1 MSLPS
6 YTTPGRLISVG
17 DYESGYPDYMQ
28 ESLKKVAATRMGRIG
43 KRYPSMTPEERQEV
57 LEQYH
62 PDWKM
67 DQKRELK
74 VGHNKGAVMPHEIVD
89 QLEAH
94 SMVDTSQIDL
104 SKIDYDVD
112 VMIIGA
118 GGAGLSAAILAN
130 ESGLSP
136 DDILI
141 VQKLRLGDANS
152 KMSQGGIQAADA
164 PFDSPTF
171 HYLDIIGGGH
181 YYNDPELV
189 EAMVKDGP
197 DVIKWHEELGVM
209 YDKMPDGTMQ
219 LAAGGGTSRRRMHSC
234 KDYTGLEITRVL
246 MDEVI
251 NRQIGYIELTAAVE
265 FLKDDKGQV
274 GGALLY
280 DLDNDEYKV
289 ARAKSTILATGGSGR
304 LHIQGYATTNHYGA
318 TGDGIVMAYRAGAE
332 LVHLDSTQFHP
343 TGSAYPEQIVGQL
356 CTEKLRGRG
365 AQPVN
370 VDGELFVYPLE
381 TRDVEASALI
391 RECYGKKKGI
401 ETPTGMLGVWLDTP
415 LIDII
420 NGEGTIE
427 REFAAMLRNY
437 HKFGIDIRKEPML
450 VFPTLH
456 YQNGGVHIKVTGET
470 NVPGLFAAGEVC
482 GGVHG
487 KNRLMGNSQ
496 LDLYVFGRRAGK
508 AAAERAK
515 TAQIGKLNL
524 DHVDEY
530 EKLLEEAGIDTDRKS
545 PMLLPEY
552 RGKKT
557 LEHHLKLL

>member
-1 MSLPS
+1 MISLS
-6 YTTPGRLISVG
+6 
-17 DYESGYPDYMQ
+17 DFESGYPEYMA
-28 ESLKKVAATRMGRIG
+28 ESLAKVAGTRAGRVG
-43 KRYPSMTPEERQEV
+43 KRIEPMTADERQKV
-57 LEQYH
+57 LEDFH
-62 PDWKM
+62 PDWRM
-67 DQKRELK
+67 DKKRELK
-74 VGHNKGAVMPHEIVD
+74 VGHNKGELMPHEMID

-94 SMVDTSQIDL
+94 SIISTEDIDL

-112 VMIIGA
+112 VLIIGA
-118 GGAGLSAAILAN
+118 GGAGLSAAIKAHDN
-130 ESGLSP
+130 GIDP
-136 DDILI
+136 DRILI
-141 VQKLRLGDANS
+141 IQKLRLGDANS
-152 KMSQGGIQAADA
+152 KMSQGGIQAADH
-164 PFDSPTF
+164 PKDSPTL

-181 YYNDPELV
+181 YFNDPELV

-197 DVIKWHEELGVM
+197 DVIKWHEELGVQ
-209 YDKMPDGTMQ
+209 YDKLEDGTMQ
-219 LAAGGGTSRRRMHSC
+219 LAPGGGTSRRRMHSC
-234 KDYTGLEITRVL
+234 KDYTGMEITRVL

-251 NRQIGYIELTAAVE
+251 NREINYIELTAAVE

-274 GGALLY
+274 GGAVLF
-280 DLDNDEYKV
+280 DLDSDEYKI
-289 ARAKSTILATGGSGR
+289 ARAKSTILATGGFGR
-304 LHIQGYATTNHYGA
+304 LHIQGYETTNHYGA
-318 TGDGIVMAYRAGAE
+318 TGDGLVMAYRAGAD

-370 VDGELFVYPLE
+370 IDGDLFVYPLE

-401 ETPTGMLGVWLDTP
+401 KTPVGMLGVWLDTP

-427 REFAAMLRNY
+427 REFAAMSRNY
-437 HKFGIDIRKEPML
+437 RKFGIDIRKEPML

-456 YQNGGVHIKVTGET
+456 YQNGGVHINVKCET
-470 NVPGLFAAGEVC
+470 KVPGLYAAGEVC

-496 LDLYVFGRRAGK
+496 LDLYVFGRRAGI
-508 AAAERAK
+508 AAAERAQ
-515 TAQIGKLNL
+515 TAKIGPLNL
-524 DHVDEY
+524 DHINDY
-530 EKLLEEAGIDTDRKS
+530 EKLLEKEGIETDRKT
-545 PMLLPEY
+545 PIVLPEY

>member
-1 MSLPS
+1 
-6 YTTPGRLISVG
+6 
-17 DYESGYPDYMQ
+17 MQ
-28 ESLKKVAATRMGRIG
+28 ESLKKVAASRADRIG
-43 KRYPSMTPEERQEV
+43 KRHPSMTPEERQQV
-57 LEQYH
+57 LENYH

-67 DQKRELK
+67 EQKRALK
-74 VGHNKGAVMPHEIVD
+74 VGQNKGSVMPHEMVD

-94 SMVDTSQIDL
+94 SIVDTSLIDL

-112 VMIIGA
+112 ILIIGA

-130 ESGLSP
+130 ESGI
-136 DDILI
+136 DKDKILI

-209 YDKMPDGTMQ
+209 YDKMPDGTMM
-219 LAAGGGTSRRRMHSC
+219 LAAGGGTMRRRMHSC
-234 KDYTGLEITRVL
+234 KDYTGMEITRVL

-251 NRQIGYIELTAAVE
+251 NREISYVEFMAAVE

-280 DLDNDEYKV
+280 DLDSDEYKV
-289 ARAKSTILATGGSGR
+289 VRAKSTILATGGFGR

-318 TGDGIVMAYRAGAE
+318 TGDGLVMAYRAGAN
-332 LVHLDSTQFHP
+332 LIHLDSTQFHP

-381 TRDVEASALI
+381 TRDVEASAII
-391 RECYGKKKGI
+391 RECYGRNKGI
-401 ETPTGMLGVWLDTP
+401 KTPTGMLGLWLDTP
-415 LIDII
+415 LIDVI

-427 REFAAMLRNY
+427 KEFAAMLRNY

-456 YQNGGVHIKVTGET
+456 YQNGGVHINVKCET
-470 NVPGLFAAGEVC
+470 NVPGLYAAGEVC

-515 TAQIGKLNL
+515 TATIGKLSL
-524 DHVDEY
+524 SHVDEY
-530 EKLLEEAGIDTDRKS
+530 EKMLKKEGIVTDRKS

>member
-1 MSLPS
+1 
-6 YTTPGRLISVG
+6 
-17 DYESGYPDYMQ
+17 MQ
-28 ESLKKVAATRMGRIG
+28 KSLKKVAETRAERIG
-43 KRYPSMTPEERQEV
+43 KRHPSMTPEERQKV
-57 LEQYH
+57 LEDYH

-74 VGHNKGAVMPHEIVD
+74 VGHNKGLLMPHEMAN

-94 SMVDTSQIDL
+94 SIIDTTQIEL
-104 SKIDYDVD
+104 SKIDFDIDVL
-112 VMIIGA
+112 IIGA

-130 ESGLSP
+130 DNGISP
-136 DDILI
+136 DNILI
-141 VQKLRLGDANS
+141 IQKLRLGDANS

-164 PFDSPTF
+164 PFDSPIL

-181 YYNDPELV
+181 YYNDTELV

-209 YDKMPDGTMQ
+209 YDKLSDGTMQ
-219 LAAGGGTSRRRMHSC
+219 LAPGGGTSRRRMHSC
-234 KDYTGLEITRVL
+234 KDYTGMEITRVL

-251 NRQIGYIELTAAVE
+251 NREISYIEFVAAIE
-265 FLKDDKGQV
+265 LLKDDKGQV
-274 GGALLY
+274 VGALLY
-280 DLDNDEYKV
+280 DLDSDEYKI
-289 ARAKSTILATGGSGR
+289 ARAKSTIIATGGFGR

-318 TGDGIVMAYRAGAE
+318 TGDGLVMAYRAGAN
-332 LVHLDSTQFHP
+332 LIHLDSTQFHP

-381 TRDVEASALI
+381 TRDVEASAII
-391 RECYGKKKGI
+391 RECFGRNKGI
-401 ETPTGMLGVWLDTP
+401 ETPTGMLGIWLDTP
-415 LIDII
+415 LIDIL

-437 HKFGIDIRKEPML
+437 KKFGIDIRIEPML

-456 YQNGGVHIKVTGET
+456 YQNGGVHINVKGET
-470 NVPGLFAAGEVC
+470 NIPGLFAVGEVC

-496 LDLYVFGRRAGK
+496 LDLYVFGRRAGRET
-508 AAAERAK
+508 ARRAK
-515 TAQIGKLNL
+515 IVEIGKLSLN
-524 DHVDEY
+524 HVDEY
-530 EKLLEEAGIDTDRKS
+530 EKLLEEAGIDTNRRS
-545 PMLLPEY
+545 PILLPEY

>member
-1 MSLPS
+1 MN
-6 YTTPGRLISVG
+6 
-17 DYESGYPDYMQ
+17 DYESGYPEYMK
-28 ESLKKVAATRMGRIG
+28 ESLKKVEETRAARIG
-43 KRYPSMTPEERQEV
+43 KRYPPMTADERQKV
-57 LEQYH
+57 LEDYH
-62 PDWKM
+62 PDWRM

-74 VGHNKGAVMPHEIVD
+74 VGHNKGLLMPHEVAD

-94 SMVDTSQIDL
+94 SIVDPSEINLDN
-104 SKIDYDVD
+104 IDYDVD
-112 VMIIGA
+112 VLIIGA
-118 GGAGLSAAILAN
+118 GGAGLSAAILAHD
-130 ESGLSP
+130 SGINS
-136 DDILI
+136 DKILI
-141 VQKLRLGDANS
+141 IQKLRLGDANS
-152 KMSQGGIQAADA
+152 KMSQGGIQAADS
-164 PFDSPTF
+164 PKDSPTL

-197 DVIKWHEELGVM
+197 DVIKWHEELGVL
-209 YDKMPDGTMQ
+209 YDKNPDGTMQ
-219 LAAGGGTSRRRMHSC
+219 LAPGGGTSRRRIHSC
-234 KDYTGLEITRVL
+234 KDYTGMEITRVL

-251 NRQIGYIELTAAVE
+251 NREIEYIELTAAVE

-280 DLDNDEYKV
+280 DLDHDEYKV
-289 ARAKSTILATGGSGR
+289 ARAKSTILATGGFGR
-304 LHIQGYATTNHYGA
+304 LHIQGFETTNHYGA
-318 TGDGIVMAYRAGAE
+318 TGDGIVMAYRAGAD

-370 VDGELFVYPLE
+370 IEGELFVYPLE

-391 RECYGKKKGI
+391 RECYGENKGI
-401 ETPTGMLGVWLDTP
+401 ETPSGMIGVWLDTP

-420 NGEGTIE
+420 NDEGTIE

-437 HKFGIDIRKEPML
+437 NKFGIDIRKEPML

-456 YQNGGVHIKVTGET
+456 YQNGGVHIKVNGET
-470 NVPGLFAAGEVC
+470 NIPGLYAAGEVC

-515 TAQIGKLNL
+515 TAEIGRLNI
-524 DHVDEY
+524 DHVADY
-530 EKLLEEAGIDTDRKS
+530 EKLLDEAGVETDRKT

-557 LEHHLKLL
+557 LEHQLKLL